1 MAQKGVM
8 CRGGGGFVTLQGHKS
23 ASAGWCTEAVPRC
36 TKQLC
41 GRSLCG
47 QPARHSPGRRTEAR
61 LCEQRPSQEGGC
73 VCWQCWC
80 TGLKCLHFICFLK
93 CRLVSFTNLG
103 SHSGFLRL
111 RLPVPAFA
119 GSLNSGDL
127 GKGTGTG
134 RRGRPCMGSPQV
146 TSDLDCLGSCG
157 VR

>member
-1 MAQKGVM
+1 MLAVLVHRAQM
-8 CRGGGGFVTLQGHKS
+8 
-23 ASAGWCTEAVPRC
+23 
-36 TKQLC
+36 
-41 GRSLCG
+41 
-47 QPARHSPGRRTEAR
+47 SPFH
-61 LCEQRPSQEGGC
+61 L
-73 VCWQCWC
+73 
-80 TGLKCLHFICFLK
+80 FLK
-93 CRLVSFTNLG
+93 VPFTNLG

-134 RRGRPCMGSPQV
+134 RRQRPSMGSSQV